1 MVVIRNYDSF
11 NFRRYSNPWVARVDS
26 NGRIDF
32 AVKVGGYTGAYG
44 KGEEGS
50 LYITN
55 PVENAV
61 YAYGQKDYRGHN
73 GGYKYIQ
80 YKNGEFNVIA
90 KTELIAVLSE

>member
-1 MVVIRNYDSF
+1 MVVIKNYESF

-32 AVKVGGYTGAYG
+32 SIRVGGYTGAYG
-44 KGEEGS
+44 TGEEGS

-55 PVENAV
+55 PVENGI

-80 YKNGEFNVIA
+80 YKNGEFVVIA
-90 KTELIAVLSE
+90 KAELIGVLSK